1 MKLYKKIIKAHRAYL
16 GSSDED
22 MRKIFREYFK
32 YLDEDLNKRIIPVYI
47 NSKRSED
54 IDLELH
60 FEYDNSDHDL
70 LIFSGNILY
79 GSRMKTIEYI
89 AHVTPSFLNN
99 FNLEVAPKG
108 GKVTDRD
115 KISTL
120 AGIILKSDMTAFM

>member
-22 MRKIFREYFK
+22 MRKIFREYFD

-54 IDLELH
+54 INLELH

-70 LIFSGNILY
+70 LIFSGSIFY
-79 GSRMKTIEYI
+79 GTRMKTVEYI
-89 AHVTPSFLNN
+89 AHATPSFLNN

-108 GKVTDRD
+108 GKITDRD